1 MPMAFKDQIKTAP
14 IPYELALGAETA
26 TASGFNKGVAYDLVA
41 GVAGCSPYLRG
52 LIHKESDWLA
62 GIWGQNPDDIFKAI
76 LDGATTDNLNANLR
90 RAKRRVAL
98 LTALCDLGGVWDL
111 EEVTKSLTDFAD
123 FAVHTSI
130 KHLVQA
136 EVDRG
141 KLPAEAGGN
150 ADECAGIFVLAMGK
164 MGAYEL
170 NYSSDIDLI
179 CFFDDSR
186 YKLEDLGDVRPHL
199 IRIIQRMCKV
209 LSDVT
214 GDGYVFRTDLRLR
227 PSPSVTPVCISDTA
241 AMRYYET
248 EGRTWERAAFIKA
261 RSCAGDVAAGERFLK
276 NLTPFVWR
284 RHLDFAAI
292 EEAHDMRLRIRA
304 HKGLAGKI
312 DLAGH
317 NMKLGRG
324 GIREIEFFAQTR
336 QMIAGGRDPE
346 LRDRRTVPSLHN
358 LATKGWIEHDTAD
371 QLSAAYRMHRT
382 HEHRIQMIGDLQTH
396 NLPNTGTEM
405 DRFARFC
412 GYEKT
417 DNLKEEIRDRLQSV
431 HSIIE
436 TFFVPDM
443 DDPKQTTDFEQVF
456 RTWETLPAFRSSR
469 ALDIFQRLKPKIAKG
484 IANAQNPT
492 EALTHFE
499 TFIRGLPSGVQLFS
513 LFDSNPQILDLVLDI
528 VATAP
533 SLATYLSRNASV
545 LDAVL
550 SGAFFQPLPD
560 KIALVKDLQ
569 QALSASEDY
578 EDKLN
583 ITRRWQKELHFR
595 LGVLQLRN
603 IADAFEAS
611 LAYSEL
617 AQACI
622 IGLLPVVEAEFNRK
636 HGRIPGSGL
645 AILAMGKLGSNEMT
659 ATSDL
664 DVIVIYDPAGQE
676 GSDGKRPLATVQYYA
691 RLTQALVTAMSTL
704 TAEGRLYEV
713 DMRLRPSGRSGPVAT
728 SISGFEE
735 YQKNKAWVWEHL
747 ALSRACVVAGAP
759 DVTRQVEEI
768 RNSIICADHKQA
780 KIMSEVAQMRDR
792 LAQSKS
798 KDKTIWEVKE
808 VAGGLLDIELLA
820 QAFAL
825 IGNILENDPKG
836 QLKLAVKHGLVE
848 TDDATTLIDTHT
860 LLSQIQHISRL
871 LVAGTIDIDALGQAG
886 LSHILTVT
894 GFTDKVTLEAEM
906 MSKTKGAEAII
917 MKYLSKL

>member
-1 MPMAFKDQIKTAP
+1 MSLENQITTAP
-14 IPYELALGAETA
+14 IPFEKELGTETA
-26 TASGFNKGVAYDLVA
+26 VLCGQVNDAIYNLIT

-52 LIHKESDWLA
+52 LMHKESEWLA
-62 GIWGQNPDDIFKAI
+62 NIWDQTPETVFRAVLDEIDPDT
-76 LDGATTDNLNANLR
+76 LSTSLR
-90 RAKRRVAL
+90 CAKRRVAL
-98 LTALCDLGGVWDL
+98 FTAICDLGGVWAL
-111 EEVTKSLTDFAD
+111 EDVTKSLTDFAD
-123 FAVHTSI
+123 FAVHITL

-136 EVDRG
+136 EIKRG
-141 KLPAEAGGN
+141 KLPKEANGD

-186 YKLEDLGDVRPHL
+186 YQLEDLSELRPHL
-199 IRIIQRMCKV
+199 IRIIQRMCKI

-214 GDGYVFRTDLRLR
+214 KDGYVFRTDLRLR
-227 PSPSVTPVCISDTA
+227 PNPSVTPVCISDTA

-261 RSCAGDVAAGERFLK
+261 RSCAGDITSGTRFLK

-304 HKGLAGKI
+304 HKGLAGDI
-312 DLAGH
+312 DLMGH

-336 QMIAGGRDPE
+336 QMIAGGRDE
-346 LRDRRTVPSLHN
+346 SLRERGTLASLQN
-358 LATKGWIEHDTAD
+358 LAQKGWIKHDVAD
-371 QLSAAYRMHRT
+371 HLSAAYRMHRT
-382 HEHRIQMIGDLQTH
+382 HEHRIQMVGDLQTH
-396 NLPNTGTEM
+396 NLPNTDIEM
-405 DRFARFC
+405 NRFARFC
-412 GYEKT
+412 RYENT
-417 DNLKEEIRDRLQSV
+417 DVLKHEIKQRLQSV
-431 HSIIE
+431 HDIIE
-436 TFFVPDM
+436 AFFAPDPNVT
-443 DDPKQTTDFEQVF
+443 DITTDYEKTF
-456 RTWETLPAFRSSR
+456 RSWETLPAFRSRR
-469 ALDIFQRLKPKIAKG
+469 AMDIFQRLKPKISKG
-484 IANAQNPT
+484 IAASQNPE
-492 EALTHFE
+492 EALSHFE
-499 TFIRGLPSGVQLFS
+499 TFLRGLPSGVQLFS

-533 SLATYLSRNASV
+533 SLSTYLSRNASV

-550 SGAFFQPLPD
+550 SGAFFQPLPN
-560 KIALVKDLQ
+560 KEVLVEELKNTL
-569 QALSASEDY
+569 ATSNDY

-583 ITRRWQKELHFR
+583 ITRRWQKEHHFR

-617 AQACI
+617 AQACLI
-622 IGLLPVVEAEFNRK
+622 CLLPVVEAEFARK
-636 HGRIPGSGL
+636 HGVIEGSGL

-664 DVIVIYDPAGQE
+664 DLIVIYDPAGQE
-676 GSDGKRPLATVQYYA
+676 GSDGKRPLATGQYYA
-691 RLTQALVTAMSTL
+691 RLTQALVTAMSTP
-704 TAEGRLYEV
+704 TAEGKLYEV

-728 SISGFEE
+728 SVSGFKN
-735 YQKNKAWVWEHL
+735 YQKDSAWIWEHL

-759 DVTRQVEEI
+759 AVVRQVEDI
-768 RNSIICADHKQA
+768 RASVISSKHEPA
-780 KIMSEVAQMRDR
+780 KVLSEVTEMRER

-798 KDKTIWEVKE
+798 KNKTIWEVKD
-808 VAGGLLDIELLA
+808 VPGGLLDIELLA
-820 QAFAL
+820 QAYAL

-836 QLKLAVKHGLVE
+836 QLELAAKQGLLEIDDVE
-848 TDDATTLIDTHT
+848 QLIVTHN

-871 LVAGTIDIDALGQAG
+871 LVSGTFDINTLGQAG
-886 LSHILTVT
+886 LTHILTVT
-894 GFTDKVTLEAEM
+894 GYDDKMTLETAM

-917 MKYLSKL
+917 LKYLSGI